1 MIVGPKPLPFHQLFL
16 FIPVLFHYHEAD
28 SKKSAGGAMKP
39 VSVYRVDYVRKT
51 KVRIGTVME
60 RRQKD
65 RGDNIAGLLHLARKH
80 FAASP
85 EEAFLT
91 ALDWEEARQAQ
102 EGGRTRPPTRLAV
115 SSPAATL

>member
-1 MIVGPKPLPFHQLFL
+1 
-16 FIPVLFHYHEAD
+16 
-28 SKKSAGGAMKP
+28 MKP

-60 RRQKD
+60 RREKD
-65 RGDNIAGLLHLARKH
+65 RGDNIVGLLHLARKF
-80 FAASP
+80 FADSP

-102 EGGRTRPPTRLAV
+102 GGGRTRPPTRLDV
-115 SSPAATL
+115 SPSTVTW